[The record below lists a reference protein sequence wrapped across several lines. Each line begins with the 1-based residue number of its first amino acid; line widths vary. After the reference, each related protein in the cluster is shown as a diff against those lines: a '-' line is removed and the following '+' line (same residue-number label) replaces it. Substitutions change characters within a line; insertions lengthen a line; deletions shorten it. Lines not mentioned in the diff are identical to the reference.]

1 MQQALVR
8 EPPGCT
14 YRRAAGIGGV
24 AGPWL
29 LGVLIDTGSRMSVFG
44 GYLLGASLMI
54 GAAAVAARFCIAAER
69 KPLELVAQ
77 PLSVVD

>member
-1 MQQALVR
+1 
-8 EPPGCT
+8 
-14 YRRAAGIGGV
+14 
-24 AGPWL
+24 
-29 LGVLIDTGSRMSVFG
+29 MSVFG

>member
-1 MQQALVR
+1 MALKKPIL
-8 EPPGCT
+8 EPSWETKYSFSPAVIT
-14 YRRAAGIGGV
+14 EGGK
-24 AGPWL
+24 
-29 LGVLIDTGSRMSVFG
+29 IVFG